1 MKIKITLLITAL
13 AFMGSSI
20 IAQTSLKEFKAG
32 GVFYVS
38 VPEYMSKTVGL
49 NTSASVQF
57 KNTVK
62 DVYSFVIVDNKEE
75 LTLAEL
81 NYGSIN
87 EFFEDFV
94 KDFLEGEKKREISK
108 PVYQKKNDLNF
119 AECDA
124 SYYDEELKGEI
135 YYHVGVV
142 ETKTA
147 YYKVLSWVLAEN
159 KEKYKADFQ
168 SILYSL
174 KD

>member
-1 MKIKITLLITAL
+1 MKIKITLLVTTL
-13 AFMGSSI
+13 AFLFSTT
-20 IAQTSLKEFKAG
+20 IAQTPLKEYKAG
-32 GVFYVS
+32 GVFYIS
-38 VPEYMSKTVGL
+38 VPDYMSKTVGL
-49 NTSASVQF
+49 NSSASVQF

-62 DVYSFVIVDNKEE
+62 DVYTFVIVDNKEE

-81 NYGSIN
+81 NYTSVA

-94 KDFLEGEKKREISK
+94 KDFLEGEKKREVSK
-108 PVYQKKNDLNF
+108 PVYQKKNDLNI
-119 AECDA
+119 AECEA
-124 SYYDEELKGEI
+124 SYYDTELKGEI
-135 YYHVGVV
+135 YYYVGVV

-168 SILYSL
+168 SILYSV